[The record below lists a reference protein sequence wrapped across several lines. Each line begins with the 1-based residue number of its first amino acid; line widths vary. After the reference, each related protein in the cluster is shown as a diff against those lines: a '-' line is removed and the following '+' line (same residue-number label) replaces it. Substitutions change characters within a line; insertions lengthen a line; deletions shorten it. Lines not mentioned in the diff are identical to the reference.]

1 MVKSRGG
8 AYLPFATIM
17 CVGVVRAPP
26 IWEWECVPEQ
36 NASKRFF
43 FWLFDLLYSIVFIST
58 PEKGKLARFHK
69 YVTLI
74 TQGRRLQCIP
84 HCYYSMTHV
93 RPLKFLMLR
102 RIGDLRDRH

>member
-43 FWLFDLLYSIVFIST
+43 FLV
-58 PEKGKLARFHK
+58 
-69 YVTLI
+69 
-74 TQGRRLQCIP
+74 
-84 HCYYSMTHV
+84 V
-93 RPLKFLMLR
+93 RPSLFYCVYFDAGKR
-102 RIGDLRDRH
+102 KISSVS